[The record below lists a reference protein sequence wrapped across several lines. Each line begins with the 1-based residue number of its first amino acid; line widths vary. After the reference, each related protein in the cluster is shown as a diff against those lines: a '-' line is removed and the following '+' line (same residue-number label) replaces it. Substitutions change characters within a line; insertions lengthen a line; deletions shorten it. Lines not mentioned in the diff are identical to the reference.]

1 MSRIRTWLVVLS
13 AAVLLIVVGGT
24 LGLMWIDHYSAFDA
38 FYMTLITITTVGYQE
53 IRPLSFHG
61 RIFNSFLIIFGVTIM
76 LLAVG
81 GMTQV
86 IIELEL
92 TQYFGKR
99 RTNKMIDKLKEHII
113 VCGFGRVG
121 RGAAHELQRAG
132 VPFLIVDKNEDRVEW
147 AMREG
152 MLGVLADATDDE
164 TLKQAGVLRAKGLI
178 ATLQSDADN
187 LFMILS
193 AKALKPT
200 LQVSA
205 RVASEQ
211 SEKKMRLAG
220 ADHVFAPYD
229 ITGNRM
235 AQVMLKPHVFEFID
249 FTTKK
254 MGGLD
259 VGIEQF
265 SVPVSSGYA
274 SKSLIEAQLRRG
286 LGVIVLAIRKSGGE
300 MQFNPPAEAAIEAGD
315 FLIVMGES
323 ANLRRLERLLAEVQ
337 T

>member
-1 MSRIRTWLVVLS
+1 MRRLRSWLIVLGSGVVL
-13 AAVLLIVVGGT
+13 IVTGGT
-24 LGLMWIDHYSAFDA
+24 LGFVWIEHYTPFDA
-38 FYMTLITITTVGYQE
+38 FYMTLITISTVGYAE
-53 IRPLSFHG
+53 LHPLSFYG
-61 RIFNSFLIIFGVTIM
+61 RIFNSFLIFFGVTIM

-99 RTNKMIDKLKEHII
+99 RTRKMINKLQDHII
-113 VCGFGRVG
+113 VCGYGRVG

-132 VPFLIVDKNEDRVEW
+132 VPFLIVDKNEDSVEW
-147 AMREG
+147 AMRDG

-164 TLKQAGVLRAKGLI
+164 TLKHAGVLRAKGLI
-178 ATLQSDADN
+178 ATLQSDSDN
-187 LFMILS
+187 LFVILS
-193 AKALKPT
+193 AKALKPS

-205 RVASEQ
+205 LVASEQ

-229 ITGNRM
+229 MTGNRM
-235 AQVMLKPHVFEFID
+235 AQAMVRPHVFQFID
-249 FTTKK
+249 FTTK
-254 MGGLD
+254 GTGLD
-259 VGIEQF
+259 IGIEQF
-265 SVPVSSGYA
+265 RVPVSSGYA
-274 SKSLIEAQLRRG
+274 SKSLIEAQLRKG
-286 LGVIVLAIRKSGGE
+286 VGVIILAIRKQGGE
-300 MQFNPPAEAAIEAGD
+300 MQFNPPPEAEIAAGD

-323 ANLRRLERLLAEVQ
+323 ANLRRLERLLAEV

>member
-1 MSRIRTWLVVLS
+1 MRRLRNWIIVLGS
-13 AAVLLIVVGGT
+13 GVLLIITGGT
-24 LGLMWIDHYSAFDA
+24 LGFVWIEHYSPFDA
-38 FYMTLITITTVGYQE
+38 FYMTLITISTVGYE
-53 IRPLSFHG
+53 ELHPLSFWG
-61 RIFNSFLIIFGVTIM
+61 RIFNSFLIFFGVTIM

-99 RTNKMIDKLKEHII
+99 RTRKMIEKLEDHII

-132 VPFLIVDKNEDRVEW
+132 VPFLIVDKSEDRVEW
-147 AMREG
+147 AIRDG
-152 MLGVLADATDDE
+152 MLGVLADATDDQ
-164 TLKQAGVLRAKGLI
+164 TLRQAGILQAKGLI

-187 LFMILS
+187 LFVILS
-193 AKALKPT
+193 AKSLKPE

-205 RVASEQ
+205 RVNSEQ

-229 ITGNRM
+229 MTGYRM
-235 AQVMLKPHVFEFID
+235 AQVMLKPHVFQFID
-249 FTTKK
+249 FTTK
-254 MGGLD
+254 GLGLD
-259 VGIEQF
+259 VGIEQVR
-265 SVPVSSGYA
+265 VPASSEFV
-274 SKSLIEAQLRRG
+274 SKSLAEMQLRRE
-286 LGVIVLAIRKSGGE
+286 LGVIVLAIRKSDGR
-300 MQFNPPAEAAIEAGD
+300 MLFNPPAEAEIHGGD

-323 ANLRRLERLLAEVQ
+323 ANLQRLEQVLAEVRA
-337 T
+337 